1 MDCHPAIKRLGEI
14 DTMETAL
21 RHHHVAAGRPVAR
34 RSDPAR
40 TGTLQTALQASVAVL
55 IGALL
60 ISVLMV
66 ASILLA
72 GPATTSNPGPMPEPA
87 PRPIAAAGL
96 DR

>member
-1 MDCHPAIKRLGEI
+1 MD
-14 DTMETAL
+14 TTL
-21 RHHHVAAGRPVAR
+21 RHHRIAAGHPVAR
-34 RSDPAR
+34 QSEPSRAGAFR
-40 TGTLQTALQASVAVL
+40 TALQASLAVL
-55 IGALL
+55 VATLL